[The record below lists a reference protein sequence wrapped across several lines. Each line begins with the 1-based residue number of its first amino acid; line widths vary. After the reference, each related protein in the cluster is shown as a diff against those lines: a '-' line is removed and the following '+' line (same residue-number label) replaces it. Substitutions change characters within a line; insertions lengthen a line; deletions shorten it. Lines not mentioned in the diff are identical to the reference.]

1 MKKNLRLWIDYTI
14 ETLGRKYD
22 SFNADS
28 EFKDRFKEVFYNFVK
43 LINNFTYLCKS
54 RNSRNRKWIY
64 FIPDLHNK
72 LVWFVLF
79 KRIDNSKVV
88 KEYNP
93 KLAYTALTP
102 GSIIYFSGL
111 KYMRQI
117 WDEEIKNDLPNLKK
131 F

>member
-1 MKKNLRLWIDYTI
+1 MIL
-14 ETLGRKYD
+14 
-22 SFNADS
+22 FNADS

-43 LINNFTYLCKS
+43 LINNFTYACKS

-64 FIPDLHNK
+64 FYTSIYTINLYDSFYSK
-72 LVWFVLF
+72 E
-79 KRIDNSKVV
+79 IDNSKVV

-111 KYMRQI
+111 KYMKQI
-117 WDEEIKNDLPNLKK
+117 WDEEIKNDLPNLKNS
-131 F
+131 